1 MPTVALEVVTP
12 RLAERSCEIHV
23 LPLKIG
29 RGADCGVQLDP
40 ENRAI
45 SRVHLELIEEG
56 GRVVLIN
63 RASNPKATVVDGRS
77 LGADERV
84 ALAPGQTVRIFD
96 TELAL
101 VAAPVV
107 GLGFASRSG
116 GGEIAREVL
125 APGRSIVATERA
137 DGRMILEPVAELA
150 AYDQA
155 RFAGRL
161 ALVFYLDAGEPCC
174 AVVSNPNGHPL
185 MLDRSVLSQTALALE
200 PFDLIEIDRHRIEIR
215 PKDVGVIL
223 CEIPSCRGLNPE
235 GRGVC
240 RLCGAPL
247 AGCDR

>member
-1 MPTVALEVVTP
+1 MPTVALEVVNP
-12 RLAERSCEIHV
+12 RLAERSCEIHA
-23 LPLKIG
+23 LPLKVG

-45 SRVHLELIEEG
+45 SRVHLELVEED
-56 GRVVLIN
+56 GRIVLIN

-77 LGADERV
+77 LGAEERV
-84 ALAPGQTVRIFD
+84 VLEPGQVVRIFD

-101 VAAPVV
+101 VEAPVV

-116 GGEIAREVL
+116 GETAFEVL

-150 AYDQA
+150 AYDQE

-174 AVVSNPNGHPL
+174 AVVSNPAGHPL

-215 PKDVGVIL
+215 PKDAGVIL
-223 CEIPSCRGLNPE
+223 CEIPSCRGLNPD
-235 GRGVC
+235 GRGMC

-247 AGCDR
+247 AGCDK